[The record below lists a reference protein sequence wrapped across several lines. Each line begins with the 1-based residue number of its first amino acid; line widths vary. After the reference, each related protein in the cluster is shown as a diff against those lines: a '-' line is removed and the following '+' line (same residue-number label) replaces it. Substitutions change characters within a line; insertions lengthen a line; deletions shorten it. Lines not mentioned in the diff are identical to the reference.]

1 MKRYKKHISN
11 SLIYTLST
19 VFVKAIP
26 FLLLPIFTKYLSKED
41 YGILGTIASL
51 TAIIGIYIGLKP
63 SLFIIVRGPQLSK
76 REIAEYISNI
86 IVLSSFLFLIVT
98 IILLVFKPI
107 FFANLDYY
115 ILILISCMALLN
127 IAAEI
132 LDTIFQIEKKAINYA
147 ILQVLKMV
155 IIISISLFL
164 IVYLSWGWEGRYL
177 AGIIVS
183 IFVLIYAYKY
193 LRNDGYLVVSISK
206 QKIKEL
212 VIYLFPLTFHVL
224 GLALM
229 ASIDIIFLG
238 NMLNLEVAGV
248 YTVAYSMGAII
259 GIVHDALLKVWS
271 PEFYKRI
278 KNANIEIKVK
288 LVKFTYVYIL
298 ASILLLTVF
307 IFIVPYV
314 FMLMVDDKFSSAL
327 HIVPIIAMGLTFESF
342 RKLFIG
348 YYYNKGKNWLIAM
361 MTLSS
366 GVINIILNYFL
377 IPIYGIDGAA
387 YATVI
392 SYCIVF
398 LLTLVKLSDI
408 ETMPWTQFYL
418 QEKYK

>member
-51 TAIIGIYIGLKP
+51 SAIIGIYIGLKP
-63 SLFIIVRGPQLSK
+63 SLFIVVRGPQLSK

-107 FFANLDYY
+107 FFVNLDYY

-127 IAAEI
+127 IATEI

-155 IIISISLFL
+155 ITISISLFL

-238 NMLNLEVAGV
+238 SMLNLEVAGV
-248 YTVAYSMGAII
+248 YTVAYSIGAII

-298 ASILLLTVF
+298 FSILLLTVF

-348 YYYNKGKNWLIAM
+348 YYYNKGRNWLVAM
-361 MTLSS
+361 MTLFS
-366 GVINIILNYFL
+366 GIINIILNYFF
-377 IPIYGIDGAA
+377 IPVYGIEGAA
-387 YATVI
+387 YATMI
-392 SYCIVF
+392 SYFIIF
-398 LLTLVKLSDI
+398 LITLIKLNDI
-408 ETMPWTQFYL
+408 EKMPWFSIKLL
-418 QEKYK
+418 QWS

>member
-1 MKRYKKHISN
+1 MKKFKKHISN

-19 VFVKAIP
+19 ILVKAIP
-26 FLLLPIFTKYLSKED
+26 FILLPIFTKYLSKED
-41 YGILGTIASL
+41 YGILGSIASIA
-51 TAIIGIYIGLKP
+51 AIIGIYIGFKP

-86 IVLSSFLFLIVT
+86 IVLSSFLFLVVT
-98 IILLVFKPI
+98 IILLVSKPI

-115 ILILISCMALLN
+115 ILIMISCMALLN

-155 IIISISLFL
+155 ITISISLFL
-164 IVYLSWGWEGRYL
+164 IVSLSWGWEGRYL

-193 LRNDGYLVVSISK
+193 LRKDGYLVVSISK

-212 VIYLFPLTFHVL
+212 VAYLFPLTFHVL
-224 GLALM
+224 GLVLM

-238 NMLNLEVAGV
+238 SMLSLEVAGV
-248 YTVAYSMGAII
+248 YTVAYSIGAII
-259 GIVHDALLKVWS
+259 GIVHDSLLKVWS

-278 KNANIEIKVK
+278 KNANAEIKIK
-288 LVKFTYVYIL
+288 LVQFTYVYIL
-298 ASILLLTVF
+298 FSVFLLTVF
-307 IFIVPYV
+307 IFIAPYI
-314 FMLMVDDKFSSAL
+314 FIIMVDDKFSSAL
-327 HIVPIIAMGLTFESF
+327 HIVPIIATGLTFESF

-361 MTLSS
+361 MSLSA
-366 GVINIILNYFL
+366 GIINAILNYFL
-377 IPIYGIDGAA
+377 IPIYGIQGAA

-392 SYCIVF
+392 SYFIVF
-398 LLTLVKLSDI
+398 LMTLVKLNDI
-408 ETMPWTQFYL
+408 EKMPWFNMKL
-418 QEKYK
+418 LRRS